1 MEDHGFNRIA
11 KLREEGA
18 EGAVET
24 AMNAKSSIE
33 RQMVGHSSAL
43 AAFIREGKR
52 AFDLDKHDR
61 IQDAVLQNVDV
72 DNVEGTLYHIGN
84 PTVQDIAARMDL
96 YEPLLTPEQ
105 LRFMNGLR
113 DRFEGGTVWEHD
125 GVRRTMPGWNT
136 ILREGLPKW
145 DPGRVRPDVRP
156 GGFYLTRGP
165 AKAQGAANQ
174 SGFNDLI
181 DSLSARPAPALN
193 RRIIAQNKARSKSMG
208 NAMEQGGG
216 YDNLE
221 DALVGHINDV
231 AKKLSDINI
240 GKVIRTSNRRLPR
253 ERDAAGNLKPRGTRK
268 AKDILDAP
276 GGIPGLSDDTFVDDA
291 LADSLRRHLG
301 RTGVSRITEWR
312 VIRNINQIY
321 RGLKA
326 TADFSALGI
335 HGAFAAFRDPVMWGK
350 AAKTSFRAF
359 FSRDNVGVADA
370 MLEAA
375 DDMAR
380 VQGLATSDF
389 WSTKGLHIG
398 GFGTEYGIPAMR
410 RVAMGEKPVR
420 LLGRNVPLVRQ
431 AAQLFERFNLAFGT
445 FGDALRLDWANKLLR
460 NELKK
465 GKTIQDLATV
475 NPATGRSQMQEMA
488 SIANKLTGWSE
499 RRFGGDLGDLLLFA
513 PRYFQSRLESYGQAI
528 SGIGRYAGRPLGVEQ
543 TIQGREAARTIV
555 QTLGTAA
562 FLTEMIN
569 YITGHETDRR
579 PWIDGRPNSNFYTIR
594 YGDQDFSLF
603 GPSIGFFQAIANVAT
618 GHPER
623 AMRSLGSGSS
633 RIIWDNFWSGYT
645 FTGDE
650 ALLTRDEEGNRRFA
664 PDRLLPY
671 IAELTIPIAPGQ
683 ALEQVV
689 GVAQQVPGAIEQV
702 FGEEPEEG
710 YMGPSPVE
718 RVIGGTAAVAAETIG
733 GRVSPMSRSDWQ
745 NEVARDKFGETYE
758 ELDAT
763 VKPLV
768 DAIVSERY
776 GEPAYRG
783 PKGHLYEKVDNV
795 KVRFLEGI
803 QKIVDQRLSAPPG
816 SEQFNPEIAR
826 KGTQGMTG
834 YNKLRENR
842 MIELYGT
849 WNSEKGRRSGGLHD
863 RLYDMDEEREEPE
876 EGTREHLVWQY
887 YKVFEEATDPDTGQV
902 DWDEY
907 EKGISQFWSALAEE
921 DLDELLANIRVIEGE
936 YPEEVS
942 TMVDA
947 GRYASS
953 LKLQIL
959 GEEVTYY
966 DLEKHP
972 RVVKLIAAKSGVDE
986 EQVREYLDLPFLERK
1001 SRKAHTKLGER
1012 IGKAIDKESR
1022 ENGMIWTMRERF
1034 VRNAPSEWVWAMFDA
1049 GYNYGGRGE
1058 KINKSLKQRMRA
1070 GSPKPVYDYDALYRE
1085 SLRLNIGIINN

>member
-1 MEDHGFNRIA
+1 
-11 KLREEGA
+11 
-18 EGAVET
+18 
-24 AMNAKSSIE
+24 
-33 RQMVGHSSAL
+33 
-43 AAFIREGKR
+43 
-52 AFDLDKHDR
+52 
-61 IQDAVLQNVDV
+61 
-72 DNVEGTLYHIGN
+72 
-84 PTVQDIAARMDL
+84 
-96 YEPLLTPEQ
+96 
-105 LRFMNGLR
+105 
-113 DRFEGGTVWEHD
+113 
-125 GVRRTMPGWNT
+125 
-136 ILREGLPKW
+136 
-145 DPGRVRPDVRP
+145 
-156 GGFYLTRGP
+156 
-165 AKAQGAANQ
+165 
-174 SGFNDLI
+174 
-181 DSLSARPAPALN
+181 
-193 RRIIAQNKARSKSMG
+193 
-208 NAMEQGGG
+208 
-216 YDNLE
+216 
-221 DALVGHINDV
+221 
-231 AKKLSDINI
+231 
-240 GKVIRTSNRRLPR
+240 
-253 ERDAAGNLKPRGTRK
+253 
-268 AKDILDAP
+268 
-276 GGIPGLSDDTFVDDA
+276 
-291 LADSLRRHLG
+291 
-301 RTGVSRITEWR
+301 
-312 VIRNINQIY
+312 
-321 RGLKA
+321 
-326 TADFSALGI
+326 
-335 HGAFAAFRDPVMWGK
+335 
-350 AAKTSFRAF
+350 
-359 FSRDNVGVADA
+359 
-370 MLEAA
+370 
-375 DDMAR
+375 

-389 WSTKGLHIG
+389 WSTAGLQIG
-398 GFGTEYGIPAMR
+398 GFGTEYGIPMMR
-410 RVAMGEKPVR
+410 RAATE
-420 LLGRNVPLVRQ
+420 GRKGVKQV
-431 AAQLFERFNLAFGT
+431 AQLFERFNLAFGT

-460 NELKK
+460 EEIGK
-465 GKTIQDLATV
+465 GKTIQDLWAI

-528 SGIGRYAGRPLGVEQ
+528 EGIGRYAGRPFGVEQ

-555 QTLGTAA
+555 QTLGMAA

-569 YITGHETDRR
+569 YTTGHETDRR

-671 IAELTIPIAPGQ
+671 IGELTIPIAPGQ

-783 PKGHLYEKVDNV
+783 PKGHLYEKVDDV

-907 EKGISQFWSALAEE
+907 DKGISKFWSTMTEG

-1034 VRNAPSEWVWAMFDA
+1034 VRSAPSEWILAMFDA

-1085 SLRLNIGIINN
+1085 NLRLNAGIINN